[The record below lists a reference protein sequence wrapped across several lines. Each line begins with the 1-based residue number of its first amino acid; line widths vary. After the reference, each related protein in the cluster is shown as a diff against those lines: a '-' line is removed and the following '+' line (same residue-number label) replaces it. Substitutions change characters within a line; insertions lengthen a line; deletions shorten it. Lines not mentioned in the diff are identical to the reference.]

1 LRNPKNLL
9 LCAVLMAMSISLFA
23 CSGSTGTSTGDK
35 LPPGGTAP
43 AITQQPASLT
53 VTAGQAATFSV
64 MATGTAPLSYQWF
77 MNGTASG
84 TNSDTFSIGAA
95 TVGQTGAHIDVTVT
109 NAAGAVTSAMAILTV
124 TAAATA
130 PTITQQPASE
140 TVTAGQAA
148 SFSVTATGT
157 APLSYQWFVNGTA
170 SGTNSSTFSIAQTTT
185 AQNGAH
191 IDVKVSN
198 ATGSVTSA
206 TAVLTV
212 TAEATAP
219 AITQQPANTTVTAGQ
234 SATFTVTATGTA
246 PLTYQWFLNGSA
258 AGTNSNTYTISQTT
272 VGQTGAQ
279 IHVKVT
285 NAAGSATSNTVTL
298 TVNAAAPTA
307 PTITTQPTNATV
319 TAGQSATFAVTATG
333 TAPLTYQWFLNGTAA
348 GTNSNTYTISQ
359 TTLGQT
365 GAQIFVTVTNTAGH
379 VTSQTVTLTVNAVQ
393 TNTVNVLTYHNDVA
407 RTGQNL
413 SESTLTTANVKS
425 ASFGLV
431 GNLSVD
437 GGVDAEPLYA
447 SNLTLAGGVRNVVY
461 VVTENDS
468 VYAFDADT
476 FAQLWHVSV
485 LGANETASDN
495 RGCNQVSPI
504 IGITSTPVID
514 LSAGTHGEIFLVAMS
529 LDSSGNYHQRLHA
542 LDLTTG
548 AEISGSPTTIQAT
561 FPMTSGTTTFD
572 SKQYKERAALLLL
585 NGVIYTTW
593 ASHCDDGPYT
603 GWIMA
608 YNETTLQQSSV
619 LNVTPNGGDG
629 AIWMAGDGPAADSSG
644 NIYFLDGNGTFD
656 DTLNSNGFPER
667 GDFGNGFIKLSTAG
681 NSLSV
686 ADYFTMFNTDAES
699 NEDQDLGSGGEM
711 LLPDVQDTQSNTWHL
726 AVGAGKDGH
735 IYVVNRDLMG
745 KFNTSNDSAI
755 YQEIDSNGLGGG
767 VWSVPAYFNNVV
779 YYGAVGDH
787 LRAFSIANAK
797 LATPASSLTAESFG
811 YPGTTPSISANG
823 NSAGIVWA
831 VENNGGGVLHAY
843 DATNLGTELYNSNQA
858 ANSRDHFADN
868 KFITPMIANGKVYVG
883 TPNSVAVFGLL
894 P

>member
-1 LRNPKNLL
+1 MSEVCYVRNPKNLL
-9 LCAVLMAMSISLFA
+9 LCAVLMGMSISLFA
-23 CSGSTGTSTGDK
+23 CGYSGTPPSYKPAPNGNAPAITQQPSSVTVTAGQAAAFSVTATGAAPLSYQWYVNSAAAGTNSSSYTIGAATVGQTGAQVYVTVTNAVGSATSATVT
-35 LPPGGTAP
+35 LTVNTTATAP
-43 AITQQPASLT
+43 AITQQPASVT
-53 VTAGQAATFSV
+53 VTAGQPAAFSV
-64 MATGTAPLSYQWF
+64 TATGTSPLTYQWF
-77 MNGTASG
+77 MNGTA
-84 TNSDTFSIGAA
+84 
-95 TVGQTGAHIDVTVT
+95 
-109 NAAGAVTSAMAILTV
+109 AGS
-124 TAAATA
+124 
-130 PTITQQPASE
+130 
-140 TVTAGQAA
+140 
-148 SFSVTATGT
+148 
-157 APLSYQWFVNGTA
+157 
-170 SGTNSSTFSIAQTTT
+170 NSSAFSIAQTTT
-185 AQNGAH
+185 GQNGAP
-191 IDVKVSN
+191 IYVKVSN
-198 ATGSVTSA
+198 AAGNTQSNTVT
-206 TAVLTV
+206 LTV
-212 TAEATAP
+212 DPAAPTAP
-219 AITQQPANTTVTAGQ
+219 AIALQPTNVTVTAGQ
-234 SATFTVTATGTA
+234 PATFTVTATGTA
-246 PLTYQWFLNGSA
+246 PLTYQWFLNGTA
-258 AGTNSNTYTISQTT
+258 EGTNSSTYTISQTT

-279 IHVKVT
+279 I
-285 NAAGSATSNTVTL
+285 
-298 TVNAAAPTA
+298 
-307 PTITTQPTNATV
+307 
-319 TAGQSATFAVTATG
+319 
-333 TAPLTYQWFLNGTAA
+333 Y
-348 GTNSNTYTISQ
+348 
-359 TTLGQT
+359 
-365 GAQIFVTVTNTAGH
+365 VTVTNTAGH
-379 VTSQTVTLTVNAVQ
+379 ATSQTVTLTVNAVQ
-393 TNTVNVLTYHNDVA
+393 ASTVNVLTYHNDAA

-413 SESTLTTANVKS
+413 SESNLTTANVKF

-447 SNLTLAGGVRNVVY
+447 SSLNVAGGVHNVVY

-495 RGCNQVSPI
+495 RGCGQVSPI

-514 LSAGTHGEIFLVAMS
+514 PGAGAHGEIFVVAMS
-529 LDSSGNYHQRLHA
+529 LDNSGNYHQRLHA

-548 AEISGSPTTIQAT
+548 AEISGSPVTVQAT
-561 FPMTSGTTTFD
+561 FAKTSGTTTFD
-572 SKQYKERAALLLL
+572 PKQYKERAALLLL

-603 GWIMA
+603 GWIMG

-619 LNVTPNGGDG
+619 LDVTPNGGDG
-629 AIWMAGDGPAADSSG
+629 AIWMAGDGPAADTSG
-644 NIYFLDGNGTFD
+644 NIYFLDANGTFD
-656 DTLNSNGFPER
+656 DTLNSNGFPEH
-667 GDFGNGFIKLSTAG
+667 GDYGNAFVKISTAG

-699 NEDQDLGSGGEM
+699 NSDEDLGSGGEM

-745 KFNTSNDSAI
+745 KFNTNNDSAI
-755 YQEIDSNGLGGG
+755 YQEIDSNGLNGG
-767 VWSVPAYFNNVV
+767 VWSMPAYFNNVV
-779 YYGAVGDH
+779 YYGAVSDH

-797 LATPASSLTAESFG
+797 LTTPANSLSATSFG

-823 NSAGIVWA
+823 TSAGIVWA

>member
-1 LRNPKNLL
+1 
-9 LCAVLMAMSISLFA
+9 MAMSISLLA
-23 CSGSTGTSTGDK
+23 CGYAGT
-35 LPPGGTAP
+35 PPGYTPPPSGNAP
-43 AITQQPASLT
+43 RITQQPASVT

-64 MATGTAPLSYQWF
+64 MATGTAPLTYQWFMNGTVSGGNSSAFSLAQTTTGQTDAQIYVTVTNAVGSAMSATVTLTVNATATAPVITQQPTSVTVTAGQAAAFSVTATGTSPLTYQWF

-84 TNSDTFSIGAA
+84 TNS
-95 TVGQTGAHIDVTVT
+95 
-109 NAAGAVTSAMAILTV
+109 
-124 TAAATA
+124 
-130 PTITQQPASE
+130 
-140 TVTAGQAA
+140 
-148 SFSVTATGT
+148 
-157 APLSYQWFVNGTA
+157 
-170 SGTNSSTFSIAQTTT
+170 STFAIAQTTT
-185 AQNGAH
+185 GQNGAQ
-191 IDVKVSN
+191 IYVKVSN
-198 ATGSVTSA
+198 TTGSA
-206 TAVLTV
+206 M
-212 TAEATAP
+212 
-219 AITQQPANTTVTAGQ
+219 
-234 SATFTVTATGTA
+234 
-246 PLTYQWFLNGSA
+246 
-258 AGTNSNTYTISQTT
+258 
-272 VGQTGAQ
+272 
-279 IHVKVT
+279 
-285 NAAGSATSNTVTL
+285 SNTVTL
-298 TVNAAAPTA
+298 TVDAAAPTA
-307 PTITTQPTNATV
+307 PSIMLQPTNATV
-319 TAGQSATFAVTATG
+319 TAGQSATFIVTVTG
-333 TAPLTYQWFLNGTAA
+333 TAPLAYQWFLNGSAA
-348 GTNSNTYTISQ
+348 GTNSSSFTILQ
-359 TTLGQT
+359 TTLAQT
-365 GAQIFVTVTNTAGH
+365 GAQIFVTVTNTVGH
-379 VTSQTVTLTVNAVQ
+379 ATSQTVTLTVNAVQ
-393 TNTVNVLTYHNDVA
+393 TSTVNVLTYHNDVA

-413 SESTLTTANVKS
+413 GESTLTTANVKS
-425 ASFGLV
+425 ANFGLV

-437 GGVDAEPLYA
+437 AGVDAEPLYV
-447 SNLTLAGGVRNVVY
+447 SNLTLVGSVHNVVY

-476 FAQLWHVSV
+476 FAQLWHVWV

-495 RGCNQVSPI
+495 RGCGQVSPI

-529 LDSSGNYHQRLHA
+529 LDSGGNYHQRLHA

-548 AEISGSPTTIQAT
+548 VEIGGSPVTVQAT
-561 FPMTSGTTTFD
+561 FPMTNGTTTFD
-572 SKQYKERAALLLL
+572 PKQYKERAALLLL

-603 GWIMA
+603 GWIMG
-608 YNETTLQQSSV
+608 YNETTLEQSSV

-629 AIWMAGDGPAADSSG
+629 AIWMSGDGPAADSSG
-644 NIYFLDGNGTFD
+644 NIYFLDANGTFD
-656 DTLNSNGFPER
+656 DTLNSNGFPEH

-699 NEDQDLGSGGEM
+699 DSDQDLGSGGEM
-711 LLPDVQDTQSNTWHL
+711 LLPDLQDAQSNTWHL

-767 VWSVPAYFNNVV
+767 VWSTPAYFNNVV
-779 YYGAVGDH
+779 YYGAMSDH
-787 LRAFSIANAK
+787 LRAFTIANTK
-797 LATPASSLTAESFG
+797 LTTPASSLTSESFG

-823 NSAGIVWA
+823 TSAGIVWA

>member
-1 LRNPKNLL
+1 M
-9 LCAVLMAMSISLFA
+9 CAVLMAMSISLFA

-437 GGVDAEPLYA
+437 AGVDAEPLYV